1 LNYEAQEEKTLGKA
15 YDSKLIKRLF
25 IYILP
30 FKYYVALALFLLII
44 GTLFH
49 LAGPYLLKIAIDQY
63 IEPKNF
69 DGLQLI
75 IILFGAVLLGQFF
88 VRFLQM
94 YLMEWI
100 GQQIMYR
107 LRIQIFSHLQK
118 LPLSFFDKNPVG
130 RLVTRVTTDVDT
142 LNELFAGG
150 FVAIFGD
157 IFTLLGI
164 VIVLLKMNWK
174 LALVLFSTLPFL
186 AYTTFF
192 IRTRL
197 RDGFREIRVR
207 IAKINAFLQENITGM
222 AIVQLFNRE
231 KKNFGQFDELNRS
244 HLDAHLRT
252 IFYFSLFF
260 PMMQLFL
267 SSASGIIIWYGGG
280 QIIEKTLT
288 FGALVAFIQYAQQ
301 FFRPLSDLAEKYNM
315 MQAAMASSERIF
327 TLLDE
332 KITIKSPKDP
342 KTIKQLKGNIH
353 FKNVWFSYI
362 GTNENDRH
370 YVLKNISFNV
380 QPGEKIAIV
389 GATGAGKTS
398 IINLLSRFYDV
409 TKGEI
414 LVDGVNIKE
423 FELTHLRRNIGIV
436 LQDVF
441 IFAGTI
447 GDNIRLGDK
456 IISEESIEKAAK
468 DVHIHPYIASLP
480 KRYNHPVTERGS
492 TLSVG
497 QKQLLSFAR
506 ALAFDPA
513 ILILDEATS
522 SVDSETE
529 LLIQDALRQLLKNRT
544 SIIIAHRL
552 STIQNADRIIV
563 LHKGE
568 IREMGT
574 HDELFEKD
582 GIYRRLYELQY
593 MEHVINPQ
601 CDKP

>member
-1 LNYEAQEEKTLGKA
+1 MQYATQEETRLGKA
-15 YDSKLIKRLF
+15 YDSRLIKRLLT
-25 IYILP
+25 YVTP
-30 FKYYVALALFLLII
+30 YKYHVACTLFLLLL
-44 GTLFH
+44 GTLFR
-49 LAGPYLLKIAIDQY
+49 LAGPYLIKIAIDQY
-63 IEPKNF
+63 IEPKDYN
-69 DGLQLI
+69 GLQLI
-75 IILFGAVLLGQFF
+75 VILFGAMLLGQFSI
-88 VRFLQM
+88 RLLQM

-100 GQQIMYR
+100 GQQIMFR
-107 LRIQIFSHLQK
+107 LRIQIFSHIQK
-118 LPLSFFDKNPVG
+118 LPLTFFDKNPVG

-157 IFTLLGI
+157 IFTLSGI
-164 VIVLLKMNWK
+164 VIVLLKMNWR
-174 LALVLFSTLPFL
+174 LALAIFSVLPFL

-192 IRTRL
+192 VRTRM
-197 RDGFREIRVR
+197 RNSFRQIRIR

-222 AIVQLFNRE
+222 SIVQLFNRE
-231 KKNFGQFDELNRS
+231 KKHFQKFDELNKS
-244 HLDAHLRT
+244 HLDAYLQT

-260 PMMQLFL
+260 PLMQLLL
-267 SSASGIIIWYGGG
+267 SSAIGLIIWYGGG
-280 QIIEKTLT
+280 QIIDKTLT
-288 FGALVAFIQYAQQ
+288 FGVLVAFIQYAQQ

-332 KITIKSPKDP
+332 KITIKSPENP
-342 KTIKQLKGNIH
+342 KTIKPIKGNIH

-362 GTNENDRH
+362 GTNDNDRN
-370 YVLKNISFNV
+370 YVLKNISFDV

-389 GATGAGKTS
+389 GATGAGKTT
-398 IINLLSRFYDV
+398 IINLLSRFYEV

-414 LVDGVNIKE
+414 LLDGINIKE
-423 FELTHLRRNIGIV
+423 LELTHLRENIGIV
-436 LQDVF
+436 LQDIF

-447 GDNIRLGDK
+447 GDNIRLGNRT
-456 IISEESIEKAAK
+456 ISQQLIEQAAK
-468 DVHIHPYIASLP
+468 DTHIHSYISSLP
-480 KRYNHPVTERGS
+480 DRYNHSVTERGS

-513 ILILDEATS
+513 ILVLDEATS

-529 LLIQDALRQLLKNRT
+529 LLIQDALRRLLKNRT

-568 IREMGT
+568 IRETGT
-574 HDELFEKD
+574 HNELFEKD
-582 GIYRRLYELQY
+582 GIYKRLYELQY
-593 MEHVINPQ
+593 KEYVKNP
-601 CDKP
+601 

>member
-1 LNYEAQEEKTLGKA
+1 MQYATQEETRLGKA
-15 YDSKLIKRLF
+15 YDSRLIKRLLT
-25 IYILP
+25 YVTP
-30 FKYYVALALFLLII
+30 YKYHVACTLFLLLL
-44 GTLFH
+44 GTLFR
-49 LAGPYLLKIAIDQY
+49 LAGPYLIKIAIDQY
-63 IEPKNF
+63 IEPKDYN
-69 DGLQLI
+69 GLQLI
-75 IILFGAVLLGQFF
+75 VILFGAMLLGQFSI
-88 VRFLQM
+88 RLLQM

-100 GQQIMYR
+100 GQQIMFR
-107 LRIQIFSHLQK
+107 LRIQIFSHIQK
-118 LPLSFFDKNPVG
+118 LPLTFFDKNPVG

-157 IFTLLGI
+157 IFTLSGI
-164 VIVLLKMNWK
+164 VIVLLKMNWR
-174 LALVLFSTLPFL
+174 LALAIFSVLPFL

-192 IRTRL
+192 VRTRM
-197 RDGFREIRVR
+197 RNNFRQIRIR

-222 AIVQLFNRE
+222 SIVQLFNRE
-231 KKNFGQFDELNRS
+231 KKHFQKFDELNKS
-244 HLDAHLRT
+244 HLDAYLQT

-260 PMMQLFL
+260 PLMQLLL
-267 SSASGIIIWYGGG
+267 SSAIGLIIWYGGG
-280 QIIEKTLT
+280 QIIDKTLT
-288 FGALVAFIQYAQQ
+288 FGVLVAFIQYAQQ

-332 KITIKSPKDP
+332 KITIKSPENP
-342 KTIKQLKGNIH
+342 KTIKPIKGNIH

-362 GTNENDRH
+362 GTNDNDRN
-370 YVLKNISFNV
+370 YVLKNISFDV

-389 GATGAGKTS
+389 GATGAGKTT
-398 IINLLSRFYDV
+398 IINLLSRFYEV

-414 LVDGVNIKE
+414 LLDGINIKE
-423 FELTHLRRNIGIV
+423 LELTHLRENIGIV
-436 LQDVF
+436 LQDIF

-447 GDNIRLGDK
+447 GDNIRLGNRT
-456 IISEESIEKAAK
+456 ISQQLIEQAAK
-468 DVHIHPYIASLP
+468 DTHIHSYISSLP
-480 KRYNHPVTERGS
+480 DRYNHSVTERGS

-513 ILILDEATS
+513 ILVLDEATS

-529 LLIQDALRQLLKNRT
+529 LLIQDALRRLLKNRT

-568 IREMGT
+568 IRETGT
-574 HDELFEKD
+574 HNELFEKD
-582 GIYRRLYELQY
+582 GIYKRLYELQY
-593 MEHVINPQ
+593 KEYVKNP
-601 CDKP
+601 

>member
-1 LNYEAQEEKTLGKA
+1 MQYATQEETRLGKA
-15 YDSKLIKRLF
+15 YDSRLIKRLLT
-25 IYILP
+25 YVTP
-30 FKYYVALALFLLII
+30 YKYHVACTLFLLLL
-44 GTLFH
+44 GTLFR
-49 LAGPYLLKIAIDQY
+49 LAGPYLIKIAIDQY
-63 IEPKNF
+63 IEPKDYN
-69 DGLQLI
+69 GLQLI
-75 IILFGAVLLGQFF
+75 VILFGAMLLGQFSI
-88 VRFLQM
+88 RFLQM

-100 GQQIMYR
+100 GQQIMFR
-107 LRIQIFSHLQK
+107 LRIQIFSHIQK
-118 LPLSFFDKNPVG
+118 LPLTFFDKNPVG

-157 IFTLLGI
+157 IFTLSGI
-164 VIVLLKMNWK
+164 VIVLLKMNWR
-174 LALVLFSTLPFL
+174 LALAIFSVLPFL

-192 IRTRL
+192 VRTRM
-197 RDGFREIRVR
+197 RNNFRQIRIR

-222 AIVQLFNRE
+222 SIVQLFNRE
-231 KKNFGQFDELNRS
+231 KKHFQKFDELNKS
-244 HLDAHLRT
+244 HLDAYLQT

-260 PMMQLFL
+260 PLMQLLL
-267 SSASGIIIWYGGG
+267 SSAIGLIIWYGGG

-288 FGALVAFIQYAQQ
+288 FGVLVAFIQYAQQ

-332 KITIKSPKDP
+332 KITIKSPENP
-342 KTIKQLKGNIH
+342 KTIKPIKGNIH

-362 GTNENDRH
+362 GTNDNDRN
-370 YVLKNISFNV
+370 YVLKNISFDV

-389 GATGAGKTS
+389 GATGAGKTT
-398 IINLLSRFYDV
+398 IINLLSRFYEV

-414 LVDGVNIKE
+414 LLDGINIKE
-423 FELTHLRRNIGIV
+423 LELTHLRENIGIV
-436 LQDVF
+436 LQDIF

-447 GDNIRLGDK
+447 GDNIRLGNRT
-456 IISEESIEKAAK
+456 ISQQLIEQAAK
-468 DVHIHPYIASLP
+468 DTHIHSYISSLP
-480 KRYNHPVTERGS
+480 DRYNHSVTERGS

-513 ILILDEATS
+513 ILVLDEATS

-529 LLIQDALRQLLKNRT
+529 LLIQDALRRLLKNRT

-568 IREMGT
+568 IRETGT
-574 HDELFEKD
+574 HNELFEKD
-582 GIYRRLYELQY
+582 GIYKRLYELQY
-593 MEHVINPQ
+593 KEYVKNP
-601 CDKP
+601 